1 MKWNN
6 FRIIKSICNSTAG
19 EVDLF
24 FLIFFFFLNI
34 AAVVFKLKIK
44 KSNVIHEFLLK
55 KPVPHLKLLKTA
67 VSTKPYSILV

>member
-44 KSNVIHEFLLK
+44 KIERNS
-55 KPVPHLKLLKTA
+55 
-67 VSTKPYSILV
+67 